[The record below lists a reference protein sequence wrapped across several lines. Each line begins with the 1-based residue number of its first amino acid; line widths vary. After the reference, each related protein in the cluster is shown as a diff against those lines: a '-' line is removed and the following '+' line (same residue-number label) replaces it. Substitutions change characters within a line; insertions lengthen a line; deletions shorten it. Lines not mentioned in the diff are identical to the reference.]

1 MPPIGLLLGGIDF
14 SQMAITLKEETAAAE
29 SVNINYGVF
38 LSTVLD
44 FIIVAFAIFMVIK
57 QINRFK
63 KKEQPVAEPTTK
75 DARNASPPL
84 LSWRVVAQ
92 TVLQS
97 FNPHRFAPWR
107 NNRRFNSRLRCFPFS
122 SWRDLK
128 KILSSLFLSPPF
140 CSPSHTCSCFP
151 PSISGAICAP
161 LAAWYGWIL
170 PPSPYPRPPLKN
182 PGGREPCAIMS
193 IKSHLNSFHGLA
205 VHFHALKWRWKVRP
219 RAEISTWRWII
230 ATFWI

>member
-1 MPPIGLLLGGIDF
+1 MGMVKEFKEFAMRGNVVDMAVGIVIGAAFGKIVSSLVSDVIMPPIGLLLGGIDF

-161 LAAWYGWIL
+161 LAA
-170 PPSPYPRPPLKN
+170 
-182 PGGREPCAIMS
+182 
-193 IKSHLNSFHGLA
+193 
-205 VHFHALKWRWKVRP
+205 
-219 RAEISTWRWII
+219 
-230 ATFWI
+230 